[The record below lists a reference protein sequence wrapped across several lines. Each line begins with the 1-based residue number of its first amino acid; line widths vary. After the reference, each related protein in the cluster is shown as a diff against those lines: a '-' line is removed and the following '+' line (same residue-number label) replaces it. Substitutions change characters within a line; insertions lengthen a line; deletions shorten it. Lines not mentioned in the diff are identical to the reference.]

1 MGTHLRVLSESYPMN
16 TNMTGFRWFSKIFGQ
31 KLPCIGRVKIP
42 ARLMTEITTQE
53 RDIALQRDMWSCS
66 RAGNVVHLSGRKW
79 LGNLLREASAL
90 YK

>member
-1 MGTHLRVLSESYPMN
+1 MN
-16 TNMTGFRWFSKIFGQ
+16 TNMTGFRWFSKVFGR
-31 KLPCIGRVKIP
+31 KLPRIGMVKTP

-66 RAGNVVHLSGRKW
+66 RADVNIVHLSRRKL

-90 YK
+90 IHVNKAGFLCI